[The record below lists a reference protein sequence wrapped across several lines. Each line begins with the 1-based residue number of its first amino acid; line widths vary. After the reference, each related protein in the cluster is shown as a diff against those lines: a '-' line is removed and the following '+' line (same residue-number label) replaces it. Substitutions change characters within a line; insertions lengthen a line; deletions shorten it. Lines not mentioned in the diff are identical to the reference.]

1 MVGAILANSL
11 ISGIYGGGIVRA
23 VRPAWSARGGGLGG
37 TGGFGAGIGRPGTV
51 DTVEISPA
59 GRQAAREAERWQASA
74 GRDETAGSSVRSAE
88 PDRVE
93 LSKAFWSEMTIEERA
108 QLRELE
114 ERDHEVRAHEEA
126 HRQAGG
132 HYVRGGPSFK
142 YEVGP
147 DGRRYAVG
155 GEVQINTSPVRG
167 DPEATIRKM
176 QQVRRAALAP
186 ADPST
191 QDRRVAA
198 QAMAVERQAR
208 VELTRQRSAERKAQ
222 AGNGEASLVSGDQA
236 SDTAFGESRPASG
249 GEATAGAPAESNKV
263 TDRFSAFISPGQQLD
278 IAA

>member
-1 MVGAILANSL
+1 MVGAVLANSL

-37 TGGFGAGIGRPGTV
+37 TDGFGAGIWRPGTV
-51 DTVEISPA
+51 DKVEISA
-59 GRQAAREAERWQASA
+59 AARQAAREADRSQAGA
-74 GRDETAGSSVRSAE
+74 GRDETAGSSVRSAG

-93 LSKAFWSEMTIEERA
+93 LSRAFRSEMSTEERA

-114 ERDHEVRAHEEA
+114 VRDREVRAHEEA
-126 HRQAGG
+126 HRRAGG
-132 HYVRGGPSFK
+132 QYVRGGPSFK

-147 DGRRYAVG
+147 NGRRYAVD
-155 GEVQINTSPVRG
+155 GEVQIDTTPVRG

-186 ADPST
+186 ADPSS

-208 VELTRQRSAERKAQ
+208 AEVARQRGEQRSGVPEKKSEPSLRPSSQ
-222 AGNGEASLVSGDQA
+222 AANH
-236 SDTAFGESRPASG
+236 FGEQTLSG
-249 GEATAGAPAESNKV
+249 
-263 TDRFSAFISPGQQLD
+263 RILD